1 MGSDGWIAR
10 KKLFLPDTLNVAVA
24 FDVHTAESVKRETVK
39 MPVSLGIYSSLLVE
53 FLTSVSVL
61 PEVVFVTT
69 QLVEVLEYNESTDE
83 AVMITVSFSKKSVPL
98 KFTNGSEGEIWMVSE
113 FDPMI
118 LPVASFTTRDAV

>member
-39 MPVSLGIYSSLLVE
+39 MPVSLGIYSSLFVE

-69 QLVEVLEYNESTDE
+69 QLVEVREYNESTDE

-98 KFTNGSEGEIWMVSE
+98 KFTN
-113 FDPMI
+113 
-118 LPVASFTTRDAV
+118 